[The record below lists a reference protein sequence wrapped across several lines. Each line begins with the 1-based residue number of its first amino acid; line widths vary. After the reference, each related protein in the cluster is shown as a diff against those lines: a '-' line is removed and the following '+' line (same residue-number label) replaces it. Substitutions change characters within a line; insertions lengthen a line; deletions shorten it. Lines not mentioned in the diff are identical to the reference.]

1 MKTAKHGPSA
11 RRASGEPAPKVRPD
25 RSGLLHVELISVGRE
40 LLRGRIVDGNSQFLA
55 GFFSARG
62 ALIRRIVV
70 VDDNDRAITGAL
82 LEALERNPN
91 LVVVSGGL
99 GVAADDR
106 TLAAV
111 AAALGR
117 PLTVSQP
124 ARDMVEHGYRRLYE
138 QRAVRTAGMTEAR
151 EKLCRIPVG
160 SDVVPNALG
169 LSPGVI
175 CNLPGG
181 ASVLC
186 LPGSPDEMR
195 AVLEAALPMLKDKVP
210 RQYMSRR
217 EIEAPIPDE
226 SALRPM
232 LDQLSREFS
241 NVAVSSRPV
250 STRRKGLKVVV
261 SLESTA
267 ATEEQADAAIDEALR
282 RLLAMAAGSR

>member
-1 MKTAKHGPSA
+1 M

-25 RSGLLHVELISVGRE
+25 RGGLLHVELISVGRE
-40 LLRGRIVDGNSQFLA
+40 LLRGRIGDGNSQFLA
-55 GFFSARG
+55 GFFSERG

-70 VDDNDRAITGAL
+70 VDDNGRAITAAL
-82 LEALERNPN
+82 LEALERSPN

-111 AAALGR
+111 ADALAR
-117 PLTVSQP
+117 PLTASQP
-124 ARDMVEHGYRRLYE
+124 VREMVEHGYQRLYE
-138 QRAVRTAGMTEAR
+138 QRAVRIAGMTEAR
-151 EKLCRIPVG
+151 EKLCRVPLG
-160 SDVVPNALG
+160 SDVVPNPLG

-175 CNLPGG
+175 CHLPGG

-195 AVLEAALPMLKDKVP
+195 AVLEAALPRLKDLGP

-217 EIEAPIPDE
+217 EIEVPIPDE

-232 LDQLSREFS
+232 LDRLSQEFS
-241 NVAVSSRPV
+241 HVAVSSRPV
-250 STRRKGLKVVV
+250 ASRRRGLKVVV

-267 ATEEQADAAIDEALR
+267 STEEEADAATDEALR
-282 RLLAMAAGSR
+282 RLLAMAAGSL